1 MGSTCTRQASWGM
14 GHYEVCEGWCL
25 APLNH
30 AQCRG
35 MQAKLDTMV
44 TVVDASSFPALYGAR
59 GPLASRP
66 DLGDGGG
73 LRPVVD
79 LLVEQLE
86 CVATIQLS
94 D

>member
-1 MGSTCTRQASWGM
+1 
-14 GHYEVCEGWCL
+14 
-25 APLNH
+25 
-30 AQCRG
+30 
-35 MQAKLDTMV
+35 MV

-86 CVATIQLS
+86 CAESARVVHSLQLYTS
-94 D
+94 WHDLSTA